1 MHAIMDD
8 IDPAAYAG
16 EGFTATEEIPRA
28 DDIIGNDYVRGRVG
42 HEEEYWPGPKGK
54 GKNKSTPR

>member
-1 MHAIMDD
+1 MHGAMDE

-28 DDIIGNDYVRGRVG
+28 DDIGNPWVRGRVG
-42 HEEEYWPGPKGK
+42 REEDYWPGPK
-54 GKNKSTPR
+54 PRGRM